1 MSFAVFSLGDT
12 PIAITQHDRLLE
24 QARLR
29 FKQADVQLKQARRVA
44 AYTAD
49 DETMQALYEA
59 ECEYNAALQNY
70 QSLNEVIPG

>member
-1 MSFAVFSLGDT
+1 MGYGTYPT
-12 PIAITQHDRLLE
+12 PNQNDRPLE

-29 FKQADVQLKQARRVA
+29 FKQADVQLKQARRAA
-44 AYTAD
+44 AYYAD

-59 ECEYNAALQNY
+59 ECEYNAALEYY